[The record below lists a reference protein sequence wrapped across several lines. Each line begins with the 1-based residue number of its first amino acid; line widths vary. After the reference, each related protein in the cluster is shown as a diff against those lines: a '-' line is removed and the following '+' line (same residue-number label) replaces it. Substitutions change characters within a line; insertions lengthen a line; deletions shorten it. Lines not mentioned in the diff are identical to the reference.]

1 MTSILDKARSKN
13 HKRCSEQSSI
23 DIKSFNEIHLT
34 PHKLMRTT
42 PDNSDLLIKNN
53 SSADEMA
60 KAVVLITGDGS
71 RL

>member
-1 MTSILDKARSKN
+1 
-13 HKRCSEQSSI
+13 
-23 DIKSFNEIHLT
+23 
-34 PHKLMRTT
+34 MRTT

-60 KAVVLITGDGS
+60 KAVVLKGAPKHVSKLHARDITGDGS